1 MIDKVNVRQE
11 KEEQL
16 DEEDEKAKYSCVVL
30 FILC

>member
-16 DEEDEKAKYSCVVL
+16 DEEDEKDKYGEEE
-30 FILC
+30 IRKI

>member
-16 DEEDEKAKYSCVVL
+16 DEEDEKAKDREEEMRKM
-30 FILC
+30 